1 MEQLKITSKTLSVA
15 KELNDIRCH
24 YKDAPMTIVS
34 ICSETTTI
42 SASLSHMQSLLLSK
56 RDLEGIL
63 QARQDFAAALDTALV
78 GCAVLFS
85 CLSEETQR
93 ITKEQSG
100 PSTFAFRSKVRL
112 LWNHNKLKGLLDGLR
127 GQQIAINTLIQLL
140 QV

>member
-1 MEQLKITSKTLSVA
+1 MEQLKITSMIHSVA
-15 KELNDIRCH
+15 KELDNIRCH

-34 ICSETTTI
+34 ISSETSTI
-42 SASLSHMQSLLLSK
+42 SVSLSHIQSLLRNT

-63 QARQDFAAALDTALV
+63 QARQDLATALDTAMV

-85 CLSEETQR
+85 CLNEEMKR
-93 ITKEQSG
+93 ITTGQSG
-100 PSTFAFRSKVRL
+100 PSTFAFRSKINM
-112 LWNHNKLKGLLDGLR
+112 LWNHNKLKELLDGLR

>member
-1 MEQLKITSKTLSVA
+1 MEQVKITSMTLSVA
-15 KELNDIRCH
+15 KELNDIRCR
-24 YKDAPMTIVS
+24 YKDAPMTIIS

-42 SASLSHMQSLLLSK
+42 SVSLSHIQSLLLSK

-63 QARQDFAAALDTALV
+63 QARQDLATALDTALV

-85 CLSEETQR
+85 CLNEETQR
-93 ITKEQSG
+93 ITKGQSG
-100 PSTFAFRSKVRL
+100 SSTFAFRSKARL
-112 LWNHNKLKGLLDGLR
+112 LWNHDKLKELLDGLR